1 MRYGLHLLPDAFL
14 LLALLR
20 MTFVHL
26 HAERR
31 AMFFFLASWLV
42 YSLVALFLAQVHPA
56 GSREYAAGFAWLT
69 IVAWA
74 CGAPAIWLASSRV
87 ARSAGYSLAA
97 AAVLFLAALSVK
109 FIFGNVALGDTGKIL
124 ALNSWAAVLAG
135 TVFLFAS
142 VHAQAPDKLL
152 WCAAGTFF
160 ALYGYGYI
168 FIGMARPGAWAYPAL
183 VLLLSAVWLVLA
195 WRVGANPEHI
205 FNLEKLGWIPAL
217 LPRAEVLTRT
227 NRG

>member
-26 HAERR
+26 HTERR

-56 GSREYAAGFAWLT
+56 GSPMYAAGFAWMT
-69 IVAWA
+69 IVVWA
-74 CGAPAIWLASSRV
+74 CGAPAIWLASSRIIRSTIYPLAV
-87 ARSAGYSLAA
+87 AI
-97 AAVLFLAALSVK
+97 VLFLAAASVQY
-109 FIFGNVALGDTGKIL
+109 IFENAALGATGRIL

-135 TVFLFAS
+135 AIFLFAS
-142 VHAQAPDKLL
+142 VGAQAPDRLL
-152 WCAAGTFF
+152 WLAAGIFF
-160 ALYGYGYI
+160 TVYGFGYI
-168 FIGMARPGAWAYPAL
+168 FIGMLRPGAWAYPAL
-183 VLLLSAVWLVLA
+183 VLLLSGVWLALA
-195 WRVGANPEHI
+195 WRVGANPEQL

-217 LPRAEVLTRT
+217 LPRAEVLART

>member
-26 HAERR
+26 HTERR

-42 YSLVALFLAQVHPA
+42 YSLLTLFLAQVHPA
-56 GSREYAAGFAWLT
+56 GSPEYAAVFAWLT
-69 IVAWA
+69 IAAWTY
-74 CGAPAIWLASSRV
+74 GAPAIWLASSRV
-87 ARSAGYSLAA
+87 ARSAGYSIAT
-97 AAVLFLAALSVK
+97 AAVLFLAILSVK
-109 FIFGNVALGDTGKIL
+109 FIFENAALGATGRIL

-135 TVFLFAS
+135 AIFLFAS
-142 VHAQAPDKLL
+142 VGAQAPDRLL
-152 WCAAGTFF
+152 WLAAGIFF
-160 ALYGYGYI
+160 LVYGFGYI
-168 FIGMARPGAWAYPAL
+168 FIGMLRPGAWAYPAL
-183 VLLLSAVWLVLA
+183 VLVLSAVWLALA
-195 WRVGANPEHI
+195 WRVGANPEHL

-217 LPRAEVLTRT
+217 LPRAQVLARA